1 MDLGY
6 YTLEIDGE
14 LVGELRKP
22 SLDTNVFVPED
33 FNNRP
38 DLKEISPES
47 EILIEGRE
55 VNYHEFMTLVSGCFV
70 TTKEEYSKL
79 WRDGRA
85 YLFDF

>member
-6 YTLEIDGE
+6 YTIEIDGE

-22 SLDTNVFVPED
+22 CLETKVFVPED
-33 FNNRP
+33 FENRP
-38 DLKEISPES
+38 DLKKISPES

-55 VNYHEFMTLVSGCFV
+55 INYEEFRNIVEGCFV

-79 WRDGRA
+79 WIDGKA
-85 YLFDF
+85 YFFSF